1 MTEKRIT
8 VSILYRTICLTDRN
22 RDSFTLKLK
31 SEHLL
36 PVSSPRLFLFFLYSI
51 LLCNSNPSFNNVAL
65 EYIFL
70 NSLSSSEYFI
80 SSERT
85 INGLNAELYTGILCM
100 NILSDAAIAF
110 R

>member
-36 PVSSPRLFLFFLYSI
+36 PVSSPRLFLFFLYEI
-51 LLCNSNPSFNNVAL
+51 VYDDVHHDIH
-65 EYIFL
+65 EYVDKNDECL
-70 NSLSSSEYFI
+70 
-80 SSERT
+80 
-85 INGLNAELYTGILCM
+85 A
-100 NILSDAAIAF
+100 DV
-110 R
+110 

>member
-36 PVSSPRLFLFFLYSI
+36 PVLSCLLFFLKYEI
-51 LLCNSNPSFNNVAL
+51 VYDDVHHDIHEDVDKDDECLADV
-65 EYIFL
+65 
-70 NSLSSSEYFI
+70 
-80 SSERT
+80 
-85 INGLNAELYTGILCM
+85 
-100 NILSDAAIAF
+100 
-110 R
+110 

>member
-36 PVSSPRLFLFFLYSI
+36 PASSPRFFLFFLYEI
-51 LLCNSNPSFNNVAL
+51 VYDDVHHDIHEDVDKDDECLADV
-65 EYIFL
+65 
-70 NSLSSSEYFI
+70 
-80 SSERT
+80 
-85 INGLNAELYTGILCM
+85 
-100 NILSDAAIAF
+100 
-110 R
+110 